1 MDIRTLYYFVTVAE
15 ELNITK
21 AAEKLCMSQPPLS
34 SQMKALEEELD
45 TVLFIRGKR
54 HLQLTESGKL
64 LYRHAKEILS
74 LVNKTSEEIRAMG
87 KGMQGRISIGL
98 VEGSA
103 PNIAAEW
110 IETFAKNFNHVE
122 FSIVDG
128 NSDEL
133 IAKLRSGL
141 IDMAVITS
149 PCDNTLLNS
158 FKVGQEK
165 MTAFMSKDNPLAEL
179 PGNTIDLAELKD
191 KPLIIPSREA
201 MSRMIS
207 KWFKEIH
214 AEPKVVCRM
223 DNYLDVA
230 ALAGRN
236 IGISLFPKTSYIL
249 NEQLVAKEIV
259 NPERYVEYLF
269 VWLKNKPLSL
279 LDEAFIDHVKASAGN
294 LENNQ
299 CSLKQNKENTIQA
312 HVFSFRK

>member
-1 MDIRTLYYFVTVAE
+1 MYDKGNIVMDIRTLSYFVVIAE

-45 TVLFIRGKR
+45 TTLFIRGKR

-74 LVNKTSEEIRAMG
+74 LVNKTSEEIRAMK
-87 KGMQGRISIGL
+87 KGMRGKISIGL

-103 PNIAAEW
+103 PIIAASW
-110 IETFAKNFNHVE
+110 IETFLNNNKNVE
-122 FSIVDG
+122 FSVVDG

-165 MTAFMSKDNPLAEL
+165 MTAFMSKDNPLAAI
-179 PGNTIDLAELKD
+179 PGNTIDLSMLKD
-191 KPLIIPSREA
+191 KPLIIPSRES
-201 MSRMIS
+201 MNRMIT

-214 AEPKVVCRM
+214 AEPKIVCRM

-279 LDEAFIDHVKASAGN
+279 LDEAFIDHIKAAT
-294 LENNQ
+294 END
-299 CSLKQNKENTIQA
+299 
-312 HVFSFRK
+312 

>member
-1 MDIRTLYYFVTVAE
+1 MDIRILSQFVTIAE

-21 AAEKLCMSQPPLS
+21 AAEKLYMSQPPLS
-34 SQMKALEEELD
+34 SQIKKLEDELD
-45 TVLFIRGKR
+45 TKLFIRGKR

-74 LVNKTSEEIRAMG
+74 LVNKTSEEIRAMN
-87 KGMQGRISIGL
+87 KGMFGKISIGL

-103 PNIAAEW
+103 PDIAATW
-110 IETFAKNFNHVE
+110 IESFIKQYDNIE

-133 IAKLRSGL
+133 IEKLRSGL
-141 IDMAVITS
+141 IDLAVITS

-165 MTAFMSKDNPLAEL
+165 MAAFMSNDHPLASL
-179 PGNTIDLAELKD
+179 SGNTIDLSLLKNE
-191 KPLIIPSREA
+191 PLIIPSRQS
-201 MSRMIS
+201 MNTMIN
-207 KWFKEIH
+207 KWFKVINS
-214 AEPKVVCRM
+214 EPKIICRM

-230 ALAGRN
+230 ALSGRN

-249 NEQLVAKEIV
+249 NQHMVAKEVV

-269 VWLKNKPLSL
+269 VWLKNKPQSL
-279 LDEAFIDHVKASAGN
+279 LNEAFIDHVKYSV
-294 LENNQ
+294 
-299 CSLKQNKENTIQA
+299 KQEQ
-312 HVFSFRK
+312 

>member
-1 MDIRTLYYFVTVAE
+1 MYDRGNIVMDVRTLSYFVVIAE

-45 TVLFIRGKR
+45 TTLFIRGKR

-74 LVNKTSEEIRAMG
+74 LVNKTSEEIRAMK
-87 KGMQGRISIGL
+87 KGMRGKISIGL

-103 PNIAAEW
+103 PIIAASW
-110 IETFAKNFNHVE
+110 IETFLNNNKNVE
-122 FSIVDG
+122 FSVVDG

-165 MTAFMSKDNPLAEL
+165 MTAFMSKDNPLAAL
-179 PGNTIDLAELKD
+179 PGNTIDLSMLKD
-191 KPLIIPSREA
+191 KPLIIPSRES
-201 MSRMIS
+201 MNRMIT

-214 AEPKVVCRM
+214 AEPKIICRV

-279 LDEAFIDHVKASAGN
+279 LDEAFIDHVKAAT
-294 LENNQ
+294 END
-299 CSLKQNKENTIQA
+299 
-312 HVFSFRK
+312 

>member
-1 MDIRTLYYFVTVAE
+1 MYDKGNIAMDIRTLSYFVVIAE

-74 LVNKTSEEIRAMG
+74 LVNKTSEEIRAMK
-87 KGMQGRISIGL
+87 KGMRGKISIGL

-103 PNIAAEW
+103 PIIAASW
-110 IETFAKNFNHVE
+110 IETFLNNNKNVE
-122 FSIVDG
+122 FSVVDG

-165 MTAFMSKDNPLAEL
+165 MTAFMSKDNPLAAL
-179 PGNTIDLAELKD
+179 PGNTIDLSMLKD
-191 KPLIIPSREA
+191 KPLIIPSRES
-201 MSRMIS
+201 MNRMIT

-214 AEPKVVCRM
+214 AEPKIVCRM

-279 LDEAFIDHVKASAGN
+279 LDEAFIDHVKAAT
-294 LENNQ
+294 END
-299 CSLKQNKENTIQA
+299 
-312 HVFSFRK
+312 

>member
-1 MDIRTLYYFVTVAE
+1 MDIRTLHYFVVIAE

-34 SQMKALEEELD
+34 SQLKSLEDELD

-74 LVNKTSEEIRAMG
+74 LVNKTSEEIRAIG
-87 KGMQGRISIGL
+87 KGMHGKIAIGL

-110 IETFAKNFNHVE
+110 IESFVSNFKNVE

-165 MTAFMSKDNPLAEL
+165 MTAFMSRDNPLADL
-179 PGNTIDLAELKD
+179 PGATIDLKLLKD
-191 KPLIIPSREA
+191 KPLIIPSRES
-201 MSRMIS
+201 MNTMIY
-207 KWFKEIH
+207 KWFKEIKL
-214 AEPKVVCRM
+214 EPKIICRM

-236 IGISLFPKTSYIL
+236 IGISIFPKTSYIL
-249 NEQLVAKEIV
+249 NKHIVAKEIV

-279 LDEAFIDHVKASAGN
+279 LDEAFIDHVKDSV
-294 LENNQ
+294 
-299 CSLKQNKENTIQA
+299 NK
-312 HVFSFRK
+312 

>member
-1 MDIRTLYYFVTVAE
+1 MVLIRKTYDRKLVMDIRTLSYFVVIAE

-45 TVLFIRGKR
+45 TVLFVRGKR

-87 KGMQGRISIGL
+87 KGMRGKISIGL

-103 PNIAAEW
+103 PIIAASW
-110 IETFAKNFNHVE
+110 IEKFVANYNNVE
-122 FSIVDG
+122 FLVVDG

-165 MTAFMSKDNPLAEL
+165 MTAFMSKDNPLAAL
-179 PGNTIDLAELKD
+179 PGNTIDLSMLKD
-191 KPLIIPSREA
+191 KPLIIPSRES
-201 MSRMIS
+201 MNRMIT

-214 AEPKVVCRM
+214 AEPHIVCRM

-249 NEQLVAKEIV
+249 NEQLVAKEII

-279 LDEAFIDHVKASAGN
+279 LDEAFIDHVKAAID
-294 LENNQ
+294 NN
-299 CSLKQNKENTIQA
+299 
-312 HVFSFRK
+312 

>member
-1 MDIRTLYYFVTVAE
+1 MDIRTLSYFVTIAE

-87 KGMQGRISIGL
+87 KGMRGKIAIGL

-103 PNIAAEW
+103 PIIAASW
-110 IETFAKNFNHVE
+110 IETFLSSYSNVE
-122 FSIVDG
+122 FSVVDG

-165 MTAFMSKDNPLAEL
+165 MAAFMNKNNPLAAL
-179 PGNTIDLAELKD
+179 PGDTIDLSMLKD

-201 MSRMIS
+201 MNRMIT

-214 AEPKVVCRM
+214 AEPHIVCRM

-236 IGISLFPKTSYIL
+236 IGISIFPKTSYIL
-249 NEQLVAKEIV
+249 NETLVAKEIV

-279 LDEAFIDHVKASAGN
+279 LDEAFIDHVKAAV
-294 LENNQ
+294 EV
-299 CSLKQNKENTIQA
+299 K
-312 HVFSFRK
+312 

>member
-1 MDIRTLYYFVTVAE
+1 MDIRTLSYFVTIAE

-34 SQMKALEEELD
+34 SQMKALEEELE
-45 TVLFIRGKR
+45 TTLFIRGKR

-87 KGMQGRISIGL
+87 KGMRGKISIGL

-103 PNIAAEW
+103 PIIASSW
-110 IETFAKNFNHVE
+110 IEKFLSNYNHVE
-122 FSIVDG
+122 FMVVDG

-165 MTAFMSKDNPLAEL
+165 MTAFMSKDNPLAKL
-179 PGNTIDLAELKD
+179 PGNTIDLEELKD
-191 KPLIIPSREA
+191 KPLIIPTREA
-201 MSRMIS
+201 MNRMIT

-236 IGISLFPKTSYIL
+236 IGISIFPKTSYIL
-249 NEQLVAKEIV
+249 NETLVAKEIV
-259 NPERYVEYLF
+259 NPEREVEYLF

-279 LDEAFIDHVKASAGN
+279 LDEAFIDHVKATV
-294 LENNQ
+294 EQ
-299 CSLKQNKENTIQA
+299 
-312 HVFSFRK
+312 

>member
-1 MDIRTLYYFVTVAE
+1 MDVRTLSYFVTIAE

-87 KGMQGRISIGL
+87 KGMRGKISIGL

-103 PNIAAEW
+103 PIIAASW
-110 IETFAKNFNHVE
+110 IETFLNNYHNVE
-122 FSIVDG
+122 FSVVDG

-165 MTAFMSKDNPLAEL
+165 MTAFMSKDHPLAKL
-179 PGNTIDLAELKD
+179 PGHTIDLIELKD
-191 KPLIIPSREA
+191 KPLIIPTREA
-201 MSRMIS
+201 MNRMIN

-249 NEQLVAKEIV
+249 NETLVAKEIV

-279 LDEAFIDHVKASAGN
+279 LDEAFIDHVKAATDN
-294 LENNQ
+294 
-299 CSLKQNKENTIQA
+299 
-312 HVFSFRK
+312 

>member
-1 MDIRTLYYFVTVAE
+1 MDIRTLSYFITIAE

-34 SQMKALEEELD
+34 SQMKALEDELD

-64 LYRHAKEILS
+64 LYRHAKEIIS

-87 KGMQGRISIGL
+87 KGMRGKIAIGL

-103 PNIAAEW
+103 PNIASSW
-110 IETFAKNFNHVE
+110 IETFLSDYSNVE
-122 FSIVDG
+122 FSVVDG

-141 IDMAVITS
+141 IDMAVITA

-165 MTAFMSKDNPLAEL
+165 MTAFMSKDNPLAKL
-179 PGNTIDLAELKD
+179 PGDTIDLIELKD

-201 MSRMIS
+201 MNRMIT
-207 KWFKEIH
+207 KWFKEVH
-214 AEPKVVCRM
+214 AEPKIVCRM

-236 IGISLFPKTSYIL
+236 IGISIFPKTSYIL
-249 NEQLVAKEIV
+249 NQHIIAKEII

-279 LDEAFIDHVKASAGN
+279 LDEAFIDHVKALSGN
-294 LENNQ
+294 D
-299 CSLKQNKENTIQA
+299 NK
-312 HVFSFRK
+312 R

>member
-1 MDIRTLYYFVTVAE
+1 MDIRTLSYFVTIAE

-34 SQMKALEEELD
+34 SQMKALEDELD

-54 HLQLTESGKL
+54 RLQLTDSGKL

-74 LVNKTSEEIRAMG
+74 LVNKTKEEIRAMG
-87 KGMQGRISIGL
+87 KGMRGKIAIGL
-98 VEGSA
+98 VEVSA
-103 PNIAAEW
+103 PIIASYW
-110 IETFAKNFNHVE
+110 IERFVSQYKNVE
-122 FSIVDG
+122 FHVVDG

-133 IAKLRSGL
+133 IQKLRSGL

-165 MTAFMSKDNPLAEL
+165 MTAFMSKDNPLATIQ
-179 PGNTIDLAELKD
+179 GDTIDLSMLKD
-191 KPLIIPSREA
+191 KPLIIPSRVA
-201 MSRMIS
+201 MNTMIY

-214 AEPKVVCRM
+214 AEPRIVCRM

-236 IGISLFPKTSYIL
+236 VGISIFPKTSYIL
-249 NEQLVAKEIV
+249 NDQIIAKEIV

-269 VWLKNKPLSL
+269 VWLKDKPLSL
-279 LDEAFIDHVKASAGN
+279 LDEAFIDHIKAII
-294 LENNQ
+294 
-299 CSLKQNKENTIQA
+299 KE
-312 HVFSFRK
+312 

>member
-1 MDIRTLYYFVTVAE
+1 MDVRTLSYFVTIAE

-34 SQMKALEEELD
+34 NQMKSLEEELD
-45 TVLFIRGKR
+45 TTLFIRGKR

-74 LVNKTSEEIRAMG
+74 LVDKTSEEVRAMA
-87 KGMQGRISIGL
+87 KGMHGKIAIGL

-103 PNIAAEW
+103 PIIAAEW
-110 IETFAKNFNHVE
+110 IETFLKEHKNVQFTV
-122 FSIVDG
+122 VDG

-133 IAKLRSGL
+133 IQKLRSGL
-141 IDMAVITS
+141 IDLAIITS
-149 PCDNTLLNS
+149 PCDNTLLSS
-158 FKVGQEK
+158 FKVGQEQ
-165 MTAFMSKDNPLAEL
+165 MTAFMSKDNPLASL
-179 PGNTIDLAELKD
+179 PGSTIDLAMLKD
-191 KPLIIPSREA
+191 KALIVPSRES
-201 MSRMIS
+201 MVSMIYR
-207 KWFKEIH
+207 WFKEIH
-214 AEPKVVCRM
+214 IEPKIVCKM

-249 NEQLVAKEIV
+249 NQQIIAKEIV

-279 LDEAFIDHVKASAGN
+279 LNEAFINHVK
-294 LENNQ
+294 
-299 CSLKQNKENTIQA
+299 
-312 HVFSFRK
+312 SFVKA

>member
-1 MDIRTLYYFVTVAE
+1 MDIRTLSYFVTIAE

-34 SQMKALEEELD
+34 SQLKALEEELD
-45 TVLFIRGKR
+45 TTLFIRGKR

-87 KGMQGRISIGL
+87 KGMRGKISIGL

-103 PNIAAEW
+103 PIIASSW
-110 IETFAKNFNHVE
+110 IETFLSQYNNVE
-122 FSIVDG
+122 FLVVDG

-165 MTAFMSKDNPLAEL
+165 MTAFMSKDNPLAKL
-179 PGNTIDLAELKD
+179 PGNTIELAELKD

-201 MSRMIS
+201 MNRMIT

-236 IGISLFPKTSYIL
+236 IGISIFPKTSFIL
-249 NEQLVAKEIV
+249 NETLIAKEII
-259 NPERYVEYLF
+259 NPIREVEYLF

-279 LDEAFIDHVKASAGN
+279 LDEAFIDHVKDS
-294 LENNQ
+294 
-299 CSLKQNKENTIQA
+299 STI
-312 HVFSFRK
+312 K

>member
-1 MDIRTLYYFVTVAE
+1 MYDRGNIVMDVRTLSYFVVIAE

-74 LVNKTSEEIRAMG
+74 LVNKTSEEIRAMK
-87 KGMQGRISIGL
+87 KGMRGKISIGL

-103 PNIAAEW
+103 PIIAAEW
-110 IETFAKNFNHVE
+110 IEKFLSYNKNVE
-122 FSIVDG
+122 FSVVDG

-165 MTAFMSKDNPLAEL
+165 MTAFMSKDNPLTAL
-179 PGNTIDLAELKD
+179 PGNTIDLSMLKD
-191 KPLIIPSREA
+191 KPLIIPSRES
-201 MSRMIS
+201 MNRMIT

-214 AEPKVVCRM
+214 AEPRIVCRM

-279 LDEAFIDHVKASAGN
+279 LDEAFIDHVKAATDN
-294 LENNQ
+294 
-299 CSLKQNKENTIQA
+299 
-312 HVFSFRK
+312 

>member
-1 MDIRTLYYFVTVAE
+1 MDIRTLSYFVVIAE

-45 TVLFIRGKR
+45 TVLFVRGKR

-87 KGMQGRISIGL
+87 KGMRGKISIGL

-103 PNIAAEW
+103 PIIAASW
-110 IETFAKNFNHVE
+110 IEKFVANYNNVE
-122 FSIVDG
+122 FLVVDG

-165 MTAFMSKDNPLAEL
+165 MTAFMSKDNPLAAI
-179 PGNTIDLAELKD
+179 PGNTIDLSMLKD
-191 KPLIIPSREA
+191 KPLIIPSRES
-201 MSRMIS
+201 MNRMIT

-214 AEPKVVCRM
+214 AEPKIVCRM

-279 LDEAFIDHVKASAGN
+279 LDEAFIDHIKAAT
-294 LENNQ
+294 ENDQ
-299 CSLKQNKENTIQA
+299 QIS
-312 HVFSFRK
+312 SSYSS

>member
-1 MDIRTLYYFVTVAE
+1 MDIRTLSYFVTIAE

-45 TVLFIRGKR
+45 TILFIRGKR

-87 KGMQGRISIGL
+87 KGMRGKIAIGL

-110 IETFAKNFNHVE
+110 IEAFASQYKNVE
-122 FSIVDG
+122 FSVVDG

-165 MTAFMSKDNPLAEL
+165 MTAFMSKDNPLAKL
-179 PGNTIDLAELKD
+179 PGNTIDLVELKD

-201 MSRMIS
+201 MNRMIF

-214 AEPKVVCRM
+214 AEPKIVCRM

-294 LENNQ
+294 PE
-299 CSLKQNKENTIQA
+299 KM
-312 HVFSFRK
+312 